1 MIEIREEQ
9 LGEYQEIRQ
18 VIVAAFGGDPEE
30 PAANVVELLR
40 DRNKVPVA
48 LVAVSDNKIVGHIM
62 FSLVTITLVPK
73 AFRAVGL
80 APLSVLP
87 EFQRQGIGSMLAREG
102 LKKCAA
108 AGFEMVVVLGSY
120 HYYPRFGFSRASF
133 YGLGNEYDTD
143 ENFMAI
149 ELKNG
154 VLDKV
159 SGTVQ
164 YSPEFKECGC

>member
-1 MIEIREEQ
+1 MIETREEQ
-9 LGEYQEIRQ
+9 RGEYQEIRQ
-18 VIVAAFGGDPEE
+18 VIVAAFGGDLE
-30 PAANVVELLR
+30 ANVVELLR
-40 DRNKVPVA
+40 GRNKAPVA
-48 LVAVSDNKIVGHIM
+48 LVAASDNKIVGHIM
-62 FSLVTITLVPK
+62 FSPVTITPASK
-73 AFRAVGL
+73 SFRAVGL

-108 AGFEMVVVLGSY
+108 AGYEIAVVLGSHY
-120 HYYPRFGFSRASF
+120 YYPRFGFSRASL

-149 ELKNG
+149 ALKNG

>member
-9 LGEYQEIRQ
+9 RGEYQEIRQ

-62 FSLVTITLVPK
+62 FSPVTITLAPK

-87 EFQRQGIGSMLAREG
+87 EFQRQGIGSMLTREG

-108 AGFEMVVVLGSY
+108 AGFEIAVVLGSS

-143 ENFMAI
+143 EHFMAI

-154 VLDKV
+154 TLDKV

-164 YSPEFKECGC
+164 YSPEFKKCGC

>member
-9 LGEYQEIRQ
+9 RGEYQEIRQ

-30 PAANVVELLR
+30 PVANVVELLR
-40 DRNKVPVA
+40 DRNKAPVA
-48 LVAVSDNKIVGHIM
+48 LVAVSDDKIVGHIM
-62 FSLVTITLVPK
+62 FSPVTITPAPK
-73 AFRAVGL
+73 VFRAVGL

-87 EFQRQGIGSMLAREG
+87 EFQRQGIGSMLAHEG
-102 LKKCAA
+102 LKKCVA
-108 AGFEMVVVLGSY
+108 AGFEMVVVLGSPY
-120 HYYPRFGFSRASF
+120 YYPRFGFSRASL
-133 YGLGNEYDTD
+133 YGLDNEY
-143 ENFMAI
+143 EAAEHFMAL
-149 ELKNG
+149 ELKNS

>member
-9 LGEYQEIRQ
+9 RGEYQEIRQ

-40 DRNKVPVA
+40 DRNKAPVA

-133 YGLGNEYDTD
+133 YGLDNEYDTD
-143 ENFMAI
+143 EHFMAI

-159 SGTVQ
+159 SGAVQ

>member
-9 LGEYQEIRQ
+9 AGEYQVIRQ
-18 VIVAAFGGDPEE
+18 VIVAAFGGDTE
-30 PAANVVELLR
+30 AALVELLR
-40 DRNKVPVA
+40 HRNRAPVA

-62 FSLVTITLVPK
+62 FSPVTITLAPK

-108 AGFEMVVVLGSY
+108 AGFEMAVVLGSH
-120 HYYPRFGFSRASF
+120 HYYPRFGFSRASL

-143 ENFMAI
+143 EHFMAI
-149 ELKNG
+149 ELKDG
-154 VLDKV
+154 ALDKV
-159 SGTVQ
+159 TGTVQ
-164 YSPEFKECGC
+164 YSSEFKECGC

>member
-1 MIEIREEQ
+1 MIGIREEQ
-9 LGEYQEIRQ
+9 QEDYQEIRQ
-18 VIVAAFGGDPEE
+18 VIVAAFGGAPEE

-40 DRNKVPVA
+40 DRNKALIA
-48 LVAVSDNKIVGHIM
+48 LVAVSNNRIVGHIM
-62 FSLVTITLVPK
+62 FSPVTMTAAPQ

-87 EFQRQGIGSMLAREG
+87 EFQRHGIGSMLAREG
-102 LKKCAA
+102 LNRCAA
-108 AGFEMVVVLGSY
+108 AGFEIAVVLGSPY
-120 HYYPRFGFSRASF
+120 YYPRFGFSRASL

-154 VLDKV
+154 TLDKV
-159 SGTVQ
+159 NGTVQ

>member
-9 LGEYQEIRQ
+9 EGKYQEIRQ
-18 VIVAAFGGDPEE
+18 VIVAAFGGDIE
-30 PAANVVELLR
+30 ANVVELLR
-40 DRNKVPVA
+40 HRNKDPVA
-48 LVAVSDNKIVGHIM
+48 LVAVSNNKIVGHIM
-62 FSLVTITLVPK
+62 FSLVTITPAPK

-87 EFQRQGIGSMLAREG
+87 EFQRQGIGSMLTRKG

-108 AGFEMVVVLGSY
+108 AGFEMVVVLGSHY
-120 HYYPRFGFSRASF
+120 YYPRFGFSRASL

-143 ENFMAI
+143 EHFMAI
-149 ELKNG
+149 ELKNSA
-154 VLDKV
+154 LDKV

>member
-9 LGEYQEIRQ
+9 AGEYREIRQ
-18 VIVAAFGGDPEE
+18 VIVAAFGGAIE
-30 PAANVVELLR
+30 ANVVELLR
-40 DRNKVPVA
+40 DRNKAPVA

-62 FSLVTITLVPK
+62 FSPVTITLAPK

-108 AGFEMVVVLGSY
+108 DGFEMAVVLGSPD
-120 HYYPRFGFSRASF
+120 YYPRFGFSRASL
-133 YGLGNEYDTD
+133 YGLGNEYNTD
-143 ENFMAI
+143 EHFMAM

-154 VLDKV
+154 AFDKV
-159 SGTVQ
+159 SGIVR